1 MNLCT
6 LIWLVVGASAYT
18 VVLVSLTEYL
28 ARHAG
33 RSSVTGPPLQTEK
46 VNGKRKLLREFEVT
60 FEGTKIVV
68 SKGFV
73 TDYSSIPW
81 FGRWLV
87 RWSTVD
93 VAGVVHDYLY
103 RTQTDRKKADRIWRK
118 IAGSGSVYA
127 SCFQRWIFWL
137 ALRVGGWV
145 AYRRYRPQPG
155 S

>member
-1 MNLCT
+1 MDQDT
-6 LIWLVVGASAYT
+6 LVWLIAGGIVYTGA
-18 VVLVSLTEYL
+18 LVSLVEYL
-28 ARHAG
+28 VRHAG
-33 RSSVTGPPLQTEK
+33 RSSVTGEPLRTEK
-46 VNGKRKLLREFEVT
+46 LPGGKRKLLREFEVT
-60 FEGTKIVV
+60 FEGEEITVP
-68 SKGFV
+68 KGFV

-103 RTQTDRKKADRIWRK
+103 REQRERKEADRIWRK

-127 SCFQRWIFWL
+127 SFLQRWICWL

-145 AYRRYRPQPG
+145 AYRRYQP
-155 S
+155 